1 MKRPLALVGFC
12 YLLTQAAA
20 VFFGAQ
26 LSLILACCCLLGFLA
41 SLFWWKTRAAGVF
54 PVALLAMSLAFGSFF
69 AGYQAKNLPALALDG
84 KDAVIDGVVCELPY
98 QSYNR
103 SYYIVEVKNCSLPGV
118 PEGFKLRLSSQGTLT
133 AEPYSRIRGKMH
145 LFLPNGGEGYSSRSY
160 YASKGIMMFA
170 YLYEY
175 EGVQVTPPA
184 WKPPYYYALKLR
196 SALLKSV
203 RSMLPPQEARLIN
216 GVLFGDQTSLSP
228 EVASD
233 FRTIGIS
240 HILSVSGLHM
250 ATMAQLLLMLLLFF
264 RVPKKPAAMIA
275 TGGVLG
281 FMAVTCFVPTV
292 TRSGV
297 MCLLYLFGIVL
308 SRRPDALN
316 SLGASVLL
324 IALSNP
330 YAAADVGLLLSFFA
344 TLGLI
349 LFSGKVSCYLNDRY
363 DKIKYIGCSQIGTL
377 QRTVQV
383 RGESVI
389 NDEASFLYLTEIR
402 RCSQCGKQR
411 CTSILRLRG
420 FAAGLKYLRPLV
432 RSVNETIA
440 TTAGATVFTL
450 PIVILFFGSISLIAP
465 LSNLLL
471 LVASTLLM
479 EFASVAAV
487 LNLIA
492 PQSYLAMPFALVSGL
507 LAKYMQACAHGLAQ
521 IPYASI
527 PGSYGYVLIW
537 LSGSILL
544 FAAAYLVHK
553 SRRIFKA
560 AAWLSVILLL
570 TGMFSYQISVY
581 NVTRIAVL
589 DAGSAQTVVITRNG
603 HAAVVG
609 CGGFSSNTVSS
620 YLRSQGISRL
630 DYLQPLTQDAEE
642 LKNCS
647 ELMKAFRPR
656 QLLMQEDD
664 RIDGFIRQALPK
676 AEKVTGYRET
686 AQSQFWGNAEISVRN
701 SGKAAAARI
710 TADGVSVLLF
720 PGGADYAAVPT
731 EWLCSDILVMDK
743 VPENFTLPEPYFTV
757 LSMNEEDLS
766 KAAAKA
772 KSLRPIVT
780 GGRGNVI
787 LELSGSRTI
796 KIRRE

>member
-12 YLLTQAAA
+12 YLLTQAVA

-26 LSLILACCCLLGFLA
+26 LSLVLACCCLLGFTI
-41 SLFWWKTRAAGVF
+41 SLFWPKTRAAGVF
-54 PVALLAMSLAFGSFF
+54 PVALLTMSLAFGGFF
-69 AGYQAKNLPALALDG
+69 AGYQAKTEPSLALDG

-98 QSYNR
+98 QAYNR
-103 SYYIVEVKNCSLPGV
+103 SYYMVEVQNCSLPGV
-118 PEGFKLRLSSQGTLT
+118 PQNLKLRLSAQGTLN
-133 AEPYSRIRGKMH
+133 AEPYSRIRGRVH

-160 YASKGIMMFA
+160 YASKGIMLFA

-175 EGVQVTPPA
+175 ENVQVTPPT

-264 RVPKKPAAMIA
+264 RVPKKPAALIA

-308 SRRPDALN
+308 SRKPDALN
-316 SLGASVLL
+316 SLGVSVLL
-324 IALSNP
+324 IGLSNP

-349 LFSGKVSCYLNDRY
+349 LFSGKVSCYLNDKY
-363 DKIKYIGCSQIGTL
+363 DKIKYIGCGQMSGL
-377 QRTVQV
+377 QKTVKV
-383 RGESVI
+383 R
-389 NDEASFLYLTEIR
+389 EASAADGGVSFLYFTEVY
-402 RCSQCGKQR
+402 RCSQCSKPK
-411 CTSILRLRG
+411 CTSILRLRC
-420 FAAGLKYLRPLV
+420 FAAGFKHFRPMV
-432 RSVNETIA
+432 HSVNEVIA
-440 TTAGATVFTL
+440 TSAAATVLTL
-450 PIVILFFGSISLIAP
+450 PIVILFFGSVSLIAP
-465 LSNLLL
+465 LSNLLI

-479 EFASVAAV
+479 EFGAVAAV

-507 LAKYMQACAHGLAQ
+507 LAKYMQACAHWLAQ

-544 FAAAYLVHK
+544 FAITYLVHK
-553 SRRIFKA
+553 SKRIFKA

-570 TGMFSYQISVY
+570 TGMFSYQVSNY

-589 DAGSAQTVVITRNG
+589 DAGSAQAVVITRNG

-609 CGGFSSNTVSS
+609 CGGFSSNTISS
-620 YLRSQGISRL
+620 YLSSQGISRL

-642 LKNCS
+642 LKNCA
-647 ELMKAFRPR
+647 ELMKTFQPR
-656 QLLMQEDD
+656 RLLIREDD
-664 RIDGFIRQALPK
+664 RIDGFVRQALPK
-676 AEKVTGYRET
+676 VEKATDYRET
-686 AQSQFWGNAEISVRN
+686 AQTGLWGDAEISVRN
-701 SGKAAAARI
+701 CGKAAVARI

-720 PGGADYAAVPT
+720 PGGSDYAAVPP
-731 EWLCSDILVMDK
+731 EWLCPDIVVMDK
-743 VPENFTLPEPYFTV
+743 VPEKAALPESYYTV
-757 LSMNEEDLS
+757 LSMDEEDLG

-772 KSLRPIVT
+772 KSLHPIIT
-780 GGRGNVI
+780 GGRGNVV
-787 LELSGSRTI
+787 LELSGSRTL